1 MHALSINDCEPCGAC
16 SIGCATQSC
25 LMSRCAGE
33 LVKDLDRYDLPV
45 HNHAAE
51 DSSDTPRVGDLYNH
65 LIVVSQG
72 LKAKRRC
79 CKTL

>member
-1 MHALSINDCEPCGAC
+1 
-16 SIGCATQSC
+16 
-25 LMSRCAGE
+25 MSRCAGE
-33 LVKDLDRYDLPV
+33 LVKDLDRYYPPG

-51 DSSDTPRVGDLYNH
+51 DSSDTPRVGDLYN